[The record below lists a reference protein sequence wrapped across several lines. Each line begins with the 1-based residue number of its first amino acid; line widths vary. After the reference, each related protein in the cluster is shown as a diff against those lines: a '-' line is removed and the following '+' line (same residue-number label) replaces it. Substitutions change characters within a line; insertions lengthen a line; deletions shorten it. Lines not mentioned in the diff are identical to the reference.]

1 MGARLTWG
9 KRGALR
15 SQSDASSLGDRWS
28 ARFPLLPTRR
38 FLKVTVKSMA
48 GGGKKL
54 VDVGYRIFSG
64 SMMLLTVYGGY
75 LCSARV
81 YRYLQRRS
89 HLRAEVERQALED
102 LKE

>member
-1 MGARLTWG
+1 MELVADD
-9 KRGALR
+9 
-15 SQSDASSLGDRWS
+15 DASDDDDGEIM
-28 ARFPLLPTRR
+28 T
-38 FLKVTVKSMA
+38 

-75 LCSARV
+75 LCSVRV

-89 HLRAEVERQALED
+89 HLRAEVERLALED

>member
-1 MGARLTWG
+1 MMMMV
-9 KRGALR
+9 
-15 SQSDASSLGDRWS
+15 
-28 ARFPLLPTRR
+28 
-38 FLKVTVKSMA
+38 VTATQKIMT

-75 LCSARV
+75 LCSVRV

-89 HLRAEVERQALED
+89 HLRAEVERLALED